1 MPGDALRREPLR
13 PLNGKRIVVTR
24 PAEQAEPLV
33 TAIENAGG
41 IAVRLPV
48 LAINDVE
55 NDRPLH
61 DIVERLD
68 QYDLAVFVSPNAV
81 RKALDIL
88 IAQRSWPAKLR
99 AVTVGKSS
107 ERELARYGITDIIAP
122 SSRFDSEALL
132 ELPELQ
138 VLNDQRVIIF
148 RGNGGRELLG
158 DTLKKRGAS
167 VDYVTCYRRSLPQI
181 DAMPLLKL
189 LEGNHLDAFVI
200 TSSEGLRNL
209 LTLLGETGV
218 RWLKQ
223 TPLFMPHA
231 RIAEEARKLGLQC
244 VVLTAPGDA
253 GLLAGLTE
261 YFV

>member
-41 IAVRLPV
+41 IAVRFPV

-158 DTLKKRGAS
+158 NTLKERGAS
-167 VDYVTCYRRSLPQI
+167 VDYVACYHRSLPQA
-181 DAMPLLKL
+181 DATPLLKL
-189 LEGNHLDAFVI
+189 LEKNHLDAFVI

-209 LTLLGETGV
+209 LTLLGETGI
-218 RWLKQ
+218 RLLKQ
-223 TPLFMPHA
+223 TPMFMPHA
-231 RIAEEARKLGLQC
+231 RIAEEAHKLGLQC